1 MGILKKKNK
10 IDMNNI
16 PSHIAFIMDG
26 NGRWAKRRGLPR
38 SMGHREGAFALKR
51 VCEACRDLNVKTVTV
66 YALSTE
72 NLNRSEKEVNFIFDQ
87 AMEFINSELKEAIA
101 SDLKINIIGNLN
113 HERLPKDVRESCLK
127 AMEETKDCKTY
138 VLNIAFLYGG
148 RDEIVNAVNKIIND
162 KKESVS
168 EEEFENYLYTAG
180 QSDPDLIVRAS
191 GEQRISNFLLW
202 QLAYSEFYFSKTL
215 WPDFNRKTVEECILA
230 YQSRKRNFGVVE
242 EE

>member
-1 MGILKKKNK
+1 MKLFKKKKK

-26 NGRWAKRRGLPR
+26 NGRWAKKRGLPR

-51 VCEACRDLNVKTVTV
+51 VCEACREYNVKTITV

-72 NLNRSEKEVNFIFDQ
+72 NLNRSDKEVNFIFEQ
-87 AMEFINSELKEAIA
+87 AMEFVNSELKESIA
-101 SDLKINIIGNLN
+101 NDLKINIIGNLD
-113 HERLPKDVRESCLK
+113 HERLPKDVREACIR
-127 AMEETKDCKTY
+127 AMEETKDCKSY

-148 RDEIVNAVNKIIND
+148 RDEIIHAVNKII
-162 KKESVS
+162 KEKRESIT

-180 QSDPDLIVRAS
+180 QCDPDLIVRAS

-202 QLAYSEFYFSKTL
+202 QLAYSEFYFSSTL
-215 WPDFNRKTVEECILA
+215 WPDFNKKTVEESILA

-242 EE
+242 E